1 MRPRP
6 TLANVTLALPG
17 ISRRRHIWGEVWRE
31 VVAVVLGGLLLAG
44 QIASHAHGY
53 DNPSTWVVIDLAI
66 GIASLVLLLWRRR
79 WPVWVCV
86 VLTALS
92 ALSVVASAA
101 SCIALISLATH
112 RRWRPTL
119 LCCAEALVAGFVFQ
133 FFFFSPHDG
142 FSEWIT
148 NTVIGVLAVALCVA
162 IGWAIGARRQL
173 VVNLRT
179 QLAVAEDRQHLRV
192 EQARVAERARIAREM
207 HDVLAH
213 RISVVAMHSGAL
225 AYRTDLSQDELHES
239 TTIIRDNAHAALT
252 ELREV
257 LGVLRDPT
265 ASAPRPDAPQPTLA
279 DLPTLVASLE
289 SADGRVELTVP
300 DDLSGLTELTSR
312 NAYRI
317 VQEGLTNRRKHAPG
331 HAISVV
337 LRRTDDDLRLT
348 MRNRMPAVAVTPR
361 SNELPD
367 SGLGLVGATERAELV
382 GGELTSGR
390 DRAGDFVVRARL
402 PWPRDDS

>member
-1 MRPRP
+1 M
-6 TLANVTLALPG
+6 TLALPG
-17 ISRRRHIWGEVWRE
+17 ISRRRHLWGEVWRE
-31 VVAVVLGGLLLAG
+31 VVAVILGGLLMAA
-44 QIASHAHGY
+44 QIGGDARGY
-53 DNPSTWVVIDLAI
+53 RDPGTWIVFDLAI
-66 GIASLVLLLWRRR
+66 GVAALVLLHWRRR
-79 WPVWVCV
+79 WPVGVCI

-119 LCCAEALVAGFVFQ
+119 LCCAEALVAGYIFQ
-133 FFFFSPHDG
+133 LLFFTDAHNG
-142 FSEWIT
+142 FGEWIT
-148 NTVIGVLAVALCVA
+148 DTVIGVLAVALCVA
-162 IGWAIGARRQL
+162 IGWAIGARRLL
-173 VVNLRT
+173 VANLRT

-213 RISVVAMHSGAL
+213 RISVIAMHSGAL
-225 AYRTDLSQDELHES
+225 AYRKDLSQDELHES
-239 TTIIRDNAHAALT
+239 TAIIRDNAHAALT

-265 ASAPRPDAPQPTLA
+265 AAVLRPDAPQPTLG
-279 DLPTLVASLE
+279 DLPNLVATLE
-289 SADGRVELTVP
+289 STDGPVDLTMP

-331 HAISVV
+331 QAMSIV
-337 LRRTDDDLRLT
+337 LSHDDDLRLT
-348 MRNRMPAVAVTPR
+348 MRNGMPAVTVTSG